1 MKTERLIDPASAQ
14 ALDFAWLA
22 RAVEPAGEYG
32 RRAFEELR
40 PFVPGQEAAAFER
53 ASRIA
58 LLASA
63 ADEERLDAVRDV
75 LRQSPDA
82 TGAIARASMGDVL
95 DDAQLFELQR
105 FCDAIER
112 TGSLLAG
119 VAGIESAAGDA
130 IRSIARVLEPGR
142 SGKYGFYLADAF
154 APEVSSARA
163 ALVRA
168 QAELD
173 AVRGRA
179 VARVGL
185 ELGRDDVAGD
195 EFIVMRASVGKLP
208 AGVRVLR
215 EAATYFLCAIEYDDA
230 ALAAL
235 ARRDEAA
242 ANVAA
247 AEENVRAKLS
257 AQVRERAAELD
268 RAARTLG
275 EIDVLVSAARF
286 TREHDCVPAAIVDR
300 AALEFE
306 AGRFLPM
313 AGELEV
319 QGRRFTPID
328 VALHDVAVLTGPNM
342 GGKSVCLRTCGF
354 IAMCASFGLP
364 APARRAATALFEEIA
379 WLGIGTDEDP
389 SGGSLLSSFARE
401 VVRLREVLERKS
413 ARTLVLVDEFART
426 TTPAEGKALLAAA
439 IEALRARGAC
449 GMAATHLAGV
459 AAEAGARHF
468 AVRGLRGIPDRPST
482 GDLHEAMAALAD
494 SMDYT
499 IAEVGSEDPAGRADA
514 IALASLL
521 GLERAVVEAA
531 YGYLKK

>member
-1 MKTERLIDPASAQ
+1 
-14 ALDFAWLA
+14 
-22 RAVEPAGEYG
+22 
-32 RRAFEELR
+32 
-40 PFVPGQEAAAFER
+40 
-53 ASRIA
+53 
-58 LLASA
+58 
-63 ADEERLDAVRDV
+63 
-75 LRQSPDA
+75 
-82 TGAIARASMGDVL
+82 
-95 DDAQLFELQR
+95 
-105 FCDAIER
+105 
-112 TGSLLAG
+112 
-119 VAGIESAAGDA
+119 
-130 IRSIARVLEPGR
+130 
-142 SGKYGFYLADAF
+142 
-154 APEVSSARA
+154 
-163 ALVRA
+163 
-168 QAELD
+168 
-173 AVRGRA
+173 
-179 VARVGL
+179 
-185 ELGRDDVAGD
+185 
-195 EFIVMRASVGKLP
+195 
-208 AGVRVLR
+208 
-215 EAATYFLCAIEYDDA
+215 
-230 ALAAL
+230 
-235 ARRDEAA
+235 
-242 ANVAA
+242 
-247 AEENVRAKLS
+247 
-257 AQVRERAAELD
+257 
-268 RAARTLG
+268 
-275 EIDVLVSAARF
+275 
-286 TREHDCVPAAIVDR
+286 
-300 AALEFE
+300 
-306 AGRFLPM
+306 
-313 AGELEV
+313 
-319 QGRRFTPID
+319 
-328 VALHDVAVLTGPNM
+328 
-342 GGKSVCLRTCGF
+342 CGF